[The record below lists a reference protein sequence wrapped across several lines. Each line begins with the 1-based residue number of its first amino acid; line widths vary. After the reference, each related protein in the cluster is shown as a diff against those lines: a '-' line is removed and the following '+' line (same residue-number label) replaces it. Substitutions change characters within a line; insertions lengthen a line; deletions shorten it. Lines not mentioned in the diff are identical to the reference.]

1 MSGLFITFEGGEGS
15 GKTTQIQ
22 LLVSWLKDS
31 VPGCEIVITREPGGT
46 PVAEGIRNILVTGT
60 ADKLLPGTEAL
71 LMSASRH
78 EHVERVIKPALAAGK
93 IVISDRYN
101 DSTTVYQGIVGGVA
115 RPSIDALHHLACGD
129 VVPDATLLLDLD
141 ADVGLGR
148 ADDRG
153 GAETRFET
161 KGKAFHQSVRKGFL
175 SLAGAEPNRFHIIDA
190 NRSIE
195 EIAHDVSNA
204 IAPLLGRVT

>member
-22 LLVSWLKDS
+22 LLVDWLED
-31 VPGCEIVITREPGGT
+31 VAPGREIVVTREPGGT
-46 PVAEGIRNILVTGT
+46 PVAEGIRNMLVTGT

-101 DSTTVYQGIVGGVA
+101 DSTTVYQGIVGGVS
-115 RPSIDALHHLACGD
+115 RSSIDALHHLACGD

-148 ADDRG
+148 ADNRG
-153 GAETRFET
+153 GVETRFET
-161 KGKAFHQSVRKGFL
+161 KGAAFHQSVRDGFL
-175 SLAGAEPNRFHIIDA
+175 SLATADPGRFHIIDA
-190 NRSIE
+190 NRSIA
-195 EIAHDVSNA
+195 EIAHDVSQA
-204 IAPLLGRVT
+204 IAPLLGSVK